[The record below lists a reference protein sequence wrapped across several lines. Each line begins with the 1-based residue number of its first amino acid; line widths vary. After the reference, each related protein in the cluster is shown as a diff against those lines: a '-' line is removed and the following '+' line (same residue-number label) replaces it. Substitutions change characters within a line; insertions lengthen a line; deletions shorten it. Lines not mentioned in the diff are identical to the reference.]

1 MTNVHMIVGTLVVL
15 GYALSAILNAWLA
28 FTGRDVSWQRQVSFG
43 AATLL
48 LLQWMLGF
56 SLLAE
61 GRNIPAIHFTLGL
74 AAILPLGIEHGY
86 GGTRERPR
94 QRGMISFAANVVTLV
109 IVLVVY
115 IIGQSN

>member
-15 GYALSAILNAWLA
+15 GYALSTILNARLA
-28 FTGRDVSWQRQVSFG
+28 FTGKDVSWQRQVSFG

-56 SLLAE
+56 SLLGE
-61 GRNIPAIHFTLGL
+61 GRDVPAIHFILGL
-74 AAILPLGIEHGY
+74 AAILPLGVEHGY
-86 GGTRERPR
+86 GSTRERPR
-94 QRGMISFAANVVTLV
+94 QRGMISFLANLVTLV

-115 IIGQSN
+115 IIGESN

>member
-15 GYALSAILNAWLA
+15 GYALSAILNARLA
-28 FTGRDVSWQRQVSFG
+28 FTGADVSWQRQVSFG

-56 SLLAE
+56 SLLGE
-61 GRNIPAIHFTLGL
+61 GRNIPAIHYILGL
-74 AAILPLGIEHGY
+74 AAILPVGAEHGLA
-86 GGTRERPR
+86 GTRERPR
-94 QRGMISFAANVVTLV
+94 QRGLVSMVANLVTLAV
-109 IVLVVY
+109 VLIAY

>member
-15 GYALSAILNAWLA
+15 GYALSTILNVRLA

-43 AATLL
+43 SATLL

-56 SLLAE
+56 SLLGE
-61 GRNIPAIHFTLGL
+61 GRNIAAIHFVL
-74 AAILPLGIEHGY
+74 ALTAILPVGVEHGY
-86 GGTRERPR
+86 ASTRERPR
-94 QRGMISFAANVVTLV
+94 QRGTIAFVANLVTLV
-109 IVLVVY
+109 IVLIVY

>member
-1 MTNVHMIVGTLVVL
+1 MSNVHMIVGTLVVL
-15 GYALSAILNAWLA
+15 GYALSTILNARLA
-28 FTGRDVSWQRQVSFG
+28 FTGGDVSWQRQVSFG

-56 SLLAE
+56 SLLGE
-61 GRNIPAIHFTLGL
+61 GRDIPAIHFVLGL

-86 GGTRERPR
+86 GSTRERPR
-94 QRGMISFAANVVTLV
+94 QRGMICFTANLLTLV

-115 IIGQSN
+115 IIGQSS

>member
-15 GYALSAILNAWLA
+15 GYALSTILNARIA

-61 GRNIPAIHFTLGL
+61 GRNIPAIHFILGL
-74 AAILPLGIEHGY
+74 TAILPLGIEHGY
-86 GGTRERPR
+86 GGARERPR
-94 QRGMISFAANVVTLV
+94 QRGMISLAANVVTLV